1 MPLVS
6 PFHEAVPRGTAATMT
21 DPTVTEVVET
31 YLATMDAKRPGLV
44 QGYHLV
50 GSAAL
55 DDFAPGVSDINFVA
69 VTASPLR
76 AEDLVAVAEVH
87 RDFASKYTNVPL
99 DGPYLSRTEIEEK
112 WSAMADGPHVRRG
125 VFFETGSH
133 GRGYLDRHAWSNSAE
148 TLLGLPIGTDLSIQ
162 TQTVDEAAIRLA
174 ERTISELLA
183 NERDDASHSVTD
195 ENLVSQTVLT
205 LARLH
210 YTLTTG
216 RLTSKTK
223 AGLYGLVTF
232 SSHWSPLLEAALLL
246 RRAPNSTLP
255 GSPPAT
261 VVAYA
266 RMVASDM
273 RELAPICSSEEPM
286 GAG

>member
-1 MPLVS
+1 MPLVGR
-6 PFHEAVPRGTAATMT
+6 FHEAVPRGTAATMT
-21 DPTVTEVVET
+21 DPTVTEIVEA
-31 YLATMDAKRPGLV
+31 YLATMEAKRPGLV
-44 QGYHLV
+44 QGFHLV
-50 GSAAL
+50 GSAAI
-55 DDFAPGVSDINFVA
+55 DDFAPGISDINFVA

-87 RDFASKYTNVPL
+87 RDFVSKYTNVPL
-99 DGPYLSRTEIEEK
+99 DGPYLFRAELEGK

-133 GRGYLDRHAWSNSAE
+133 GRGYLDRHAWSSSAE

-183 NERDDASHSVTD
+183 NERAEAPHSLTSGNEVP
-195 ENLVSQTVLT
+195 QTVLA

-232 SSHWSPLLEAALLL
+232 SSRWSPLLEAALLG

-255 GSPPAT
+255 RFPLAM

-273 RELAPICSSEEPM
+273 RELA
-286 GAG
+286 

>member
-1 MPLVS
+1 M
-6 PFHEAVPRGTAATMT
+6 AATMMV
-21 DPTVTEVVET
+21 PTVTEIVEA

-44 QGYHLV
+44 QGFHLV

-55 DDFAPGVSDINFVA
+55 DDFAFGISDINFVA
-69 VTASPLR
+69 VTASSLG
-76 AEDLVAVAEVH
+76 AEDLVAIAEVH

-99 DGPYLSRTEIEEK
+99 DGPYLSQAELEGK

-125 VFFETGSH
+125 AFFETGTH
-133 GRGYLDRHAWSNSAE
+133 GRGYLDRHAWSDSAE

-174 ERTISELLA
+174 ERTITELLA
-183 NERDDASHSVTD
+183 NEQDEAPYSVAD
-195 ENLVSQTVLT
+195 GNKLSQAVLA

-223 AGLYGLVTF
+223 AGLYALVTF
-232 SSHWSPLLEAALLL
+232 SSRWSPLIEAALLR
-246 RRAPNSTLP
+246 RRAPTSTLP
-255 GSPPAT
+255 SFPLAM

-266 RMVASDM
+266 RMVAFDM
-273 RELAPICSSEEPM
+273 SELACMGSSEESM
-286 GAG
+286 GAR